1 MTDNA
6 GPNTPESTDPRPAI
20 ETISL
25 SLSEDGEIW
34 VAKDEDTGVA
44 SQGETREE
52 ALEMLDEAVALHKGE
67 IGHEPTDEE
76 LREMG
81 IDPANNE
88 SGSIEDSEIFE

>member
-1 MTDNA
+1 MSTD
-6 GPNTPESTDPRPAI
+6 TPEANHPREAI
-20 ETISL
+20 ENISL
-25 SLSEDGEIW
+25 TLSEDGEIW

-76 LREMG
+76 LRELG

-88 SGSIEDSEIFE
+88 SGSLEDSEIFE

>member
-1 MTDNA
+1 M
-6 GPNTPESTDPRPAI
+6 STDTPNSDSASDSPNSRN
-20 ETISL
+20 ISL
-25 SLSEDGEIW
+25 SWNEESENWSI
-34 VAKDEDTGVA
+34 VDEDLGVA
-44 SQGETREE
+44 SVGETREE